1 MRKNF
6 RYLFMKNQLSAQGAC
21 PSVRRGPASGGKIL
35 IGLLIVAL
43 AVWFLVL
50 GQKPG
55 RILETDFLDV
65 GQGDA
70 ILIKTPKGQT
80 VLIDGGPNNK
90 VLEKLGKY
98 LPPLQKRI
106 DIIILTH
113 PHADHVTGLI
123 EVLRRY
129 SVGLVILNGVYLKT
143 DNYDQFLNTIK
154 ENKVK
159 VLIAEAGMAI
169 HFDKDL
175 EFDILSPNKNPA
187 GLVFNKNSESFGTI
201 GNDVNDTSIV
211 GKLIYNNFSIMFMG
225 DATSKIENQLLAYG
239 PSADGLK
246 SDILKTGHHGSKYSS
261 FTNFLKTVSPKA
273 GIIEV
278 GAKNFYGHP
287 SQAALSRL
295 EMFNVNIFRTDQN
308 GDIRVLSN
316 GFTTSIY
323 KEK

>member
-1 MRKNF
+1 
-6 RYLFMKNQLSAQGAC
+6 MKNQL
-21 PSVRRGPASGGKIL
+21 KIL
-35 IGLLIVAL
+35 IGLLAL
-43 AVWFLVL
+43 ALIIWFLVL
-50 GQKPG
+50 NQKPG

-80 VLIDGGPNNK
+80 VLIDGGPDNK

-98 LPPLQKRI
+98 LQPLQKRI
-106 DIIILTH
+106 DLIILTH
-113 PHADHVTGLI
+113 SHADHVSGLI

-143 DNYDQFLNTIK
+143 DNYDQFLNAI
-154 ENKVK
+154 EDNKVE
-159 VLIAEAGMAI
+159 VLIAEAGEAI

-187 GLVFNKNSESFGTI
+187 GLAFNKNSESFGTA

-211 GKLIYNNFSIMFMG
+211 GKLIFNDFSIIFMG

-239 PSADGLK
+239 DNLK
-246 SDILKTGHHGSKYSS
+246 SDILKVGHHGSKYSS
-261 FTNFLKTVSPKA
+261 FTNFLKIVAPKA

-278 GAKNFYGHP
+278 GAKNFYGFP
-287 SQAALSRL
+287 SLAALSRL
-295 EMFNVNIFRTDQN
+295 EMFNINIFRTGQN
-308 GDIRVLSN
+308 GDIQILSD
-316 GFTTSIY
+316 GFTANIY

>member
-1 MRKNF
+1 
-6 RYLFMKNQLSAQGAC
+6 MKKELSPQGG
-21 PSVRRGPASGGKIL
+21 SASGGKIL
-35 IGLLIVAL
+35 IGLLAVAL
-43 AVWFLVL
+43 IVWFLVL
-50 GQKPG
+50 NQRPG

-70 ILIKTPKGQT
+70 ILIKTPKGQI

-98 LPPLQKRI
+98 FQPLQKRI

-113 PHADHVTGLI
+113 SHADHVSGLI

-129 SVGLVILNGVYLKT
+129 DIGLVILSGAEIKTDVYAEFLKT
-143 DNYDQFLNTIK
+143 AKTNNVQI
-154 ENKVK
+154 
-159 VLIAEAGMAI
+159 LIAEAGQAI
-169 HFDKDL
+169 HFDDNL
-175 EFDILSPNKNPA
+175 EFDVLSPANSDWE
-187 GLVFNKNSESFGTI
+187 VFNKKSEGFGSG
-201 GNDVNDTSIV
+201 GNDVNDSSIV
-211 GKLIYNNFSIMFMG
+211 GKLTYNNFSIMFMG

-239 PSADGLK
+239 NSLK
-246 SDILKTGHHGSKYSS
+246 SDILKVGHHGSKYSS
-261 FTNFLKTVSPKA
+261 FTNFLKIVAPKA

-295 EMFNVNIFRTDQN
+295 RMFNVNIFRTDQN
-308 GDIRVLSN
+308 GDIRVLSD
-316 GFTTSIY
+316 GFTTDIY

>member
-1 MRKNF
+1 
-6 RYLFMKNQLSAQGAC
+6 MKNQL
-21 PSVRRGPASGGKIL
+21 KIL
-35 IGLLIVAL
+35 IGLLIIAL
-43 AVWFLVL
+43 IVWFLVL
-50 GQKPG
+50 NQRPG

-70 ILIKTPKGQT
+70 VLIKTPKGQT
-80 VLIDGGPNNK
+80 VLVDGGPNNK

-98 LPPLQKRI
+98 LAPLQKRI

-113 PHADHVTGLI
+113 PHADHVSGLI

-143 DNYDQFLNTIK
+143 DNYDQFLNAI
-154 ENKVK
+154 EDNKVK
-159 VLIAEAGMAI
+159 VLIAEAGEAI

-187 GLVFNKNSESFGTI
+187 GLAFNKNSESFGTA

-211 GKLIYNNFSIMFMG
+211 GKLIFNDFSIMFMG
-225 DATSKIENQLLAYG
+225 DATSKIENQILAYG
-239 PSADGLK
+239 DNLK
-246 SDILKTGHHGSKYSS
+246 SDILKVGHHGSKYSS
-261 FTNFLKTVSPKA
+261 FPIFLKTVAPKA

-278 GAKNFYGHP
+278 GAKNFYGLP
-287 SQAALSRL
+287 SQAALSRFK
-295 EMFNVNIFRTDQN
+295 MFGANIFRTDQN
-308 GDIRVLSN
+308 GDIRVLSD
-316 GFTTSIY
+316 GFTADIY

>member
-1 MRKNF
+1 
-6 RYLFMKNQLSAQGAC
+6 MKNKW
-21 PSVRRGPASGGKIL
+21 PIL
-35 IGLLIVAL
+35 IGLLIIAL
-43 AVWFLVL
+43 TVWFLVL
-50 GQKPG
+50 NQKPG
-55 RILETDFLDV
+55 RILETVFLDV

-113 PHADHVTGLI
+113 PHADHVSGLI

-143 DNYDQFLNTIK
+143 DNYDQFLNTI
-154 ENKVK
+154 EDNKVK
-159 VLIAEAGMAI
+159 VLIAEAGVAV
-169 HFDKDL
+169 HFDKNL
-175 EFDILSPNKNPA
+175 EFDIISPDKNLSD
-187 GLVFNKNSESFGTI
+187 LVFNKQSEGFGSNS
-201 GNDVNDTSIV
+201 NDVNSTSIV

-239 PSADGLK
+239 DSLK
-246 SDILKTGHHGSKYSS
+246 SDILKVGHHGSKYSS
-261 FTNFLKTVSPKA
+261 FTNFLKTVAPKA
-273 GIIEV
+273 GIIEA

-295 EMFNVNIFRTDQN
+295 GMFNVNIFRTDQN

-316 GFTTSIY
+316 GFTADIY
-323 KEK
+323 KER

>member
-1 MRKNF
+1 
-6 RYLFMKNQLSAQGAC
+6 MKKEF
-21 PSVRRGPASGGKIL
+21 KIL
-35 IGLLIVAL
+35 VGLLMVAL
-43 AVWFLVL
+43 IVWFLVL
-50 GQKPG
+50 NQRPG
-55 RILETDFLDV
+55 RILETDFLNV

-70 ILIKTPKGQT
+70 VLIKTPKGQT
-80 VLIDGGPNNK
+80 VLIDGGPDNK

-98 LPPLQKRI
+98 LQPLQKRI
-106 DIIILTH
+106 DIVILTH
-113 PHADHVTGLI
+113 PHADHVSGLI

-143 DNYDQFLNTIK
+143 DNYDQFLKAI
-154 ENKVK
+154 EDNKVK
-159 VLIAEAGMAI
+159 VLIAETGEAI
-169 HFDKDL
+169 HFDKNL
-175 EFDILSPNKNPA
+175 EFDIISPDKNLSS
-187 GLVFNKNSESFGTI
+187 LVFNKNSESFGTV
-201 GNDVNDTSIV
+201 GNDVNETSIV

-239 PSADGLK
+239 DSLK
-246 SDILKTGHHGSKYSS
+246 SGILKVGHHGSKYSS
-261 FTNFLKTVSPKA
+261 FTNFLKTVAPKA

-278 GAKNFYGHP
+278 GAKNFYGLP

-295 EMFNVNIFRTDQN
+295 GMVDANIFRTDQN

>member
-1 MRKNF
+1 
-6 RYLFMKNQLSAQGAC
+6 MKNQL
-21 PSVRRGPASGGKIL
+21 KIL
-35 IGLLIVAL
+35 IGLLLVAL
-43 AVWFLVL
+43 VVWFLVL
-50 GQKPG
+50 NQRPG
-55 RILETDFLDV
+55 RILETDFLNV

-80 VLIDGGPNNK
+80 VLIDGGPDNK

-98 LPPLQKRI
+98 LQPLQKRI
-106 DIIILTH
+106 DIVILTH
-113 PHADHVTGLI
+113 PHADHVSGLI

-143 DNYDQFLNTIK
+143 DNYDQFLNAI
-154 ENKVK
+154 EDNKVK
-159 VLIAEAGMAI
+159 VLIAEAGEAI

-175 EFDILSPNKNPA
+175 EFDVLSPNKNPA
-187 GLVFNKNSESFGTI
+187 GLVFNKNSESFGTV
-201 GNDVNDTSIV
+201 GNDVNNTSIV
-211 GKLIYNNFSIMFMG
+211 GKLIYKNFSIMFMA

-239 PSADGLK
+239 DSLR
-246 SDILKTGHHGSKYSS
+246 SDILKVGHHGSKYSS
-261 FTNFLKTVSPKA
+261 FTNFLKTAAPKA

-278 GAKNFYGHP
+278 GAKNFYGFP

-295 EMFNVNIFRTDQN
+295 GMFNINIFRTGQN

-316 GFTTSIY
+316 GFTANIY

>member
-1 MRKNF
+1 
-6 RYLFMKNQLSAQGAC
+6 MKNQL
-21 PSVRRGPASGGKIL
+21 KIL
-35 IGLLIVAL
+35 IGLLIIAL
-43 AVWFLVL
+43 IVWFLVL
-50 GQKPG
+50 DQRPG
-55 RILETDFLDV
+55 RILETDFLNV

-80 VLIDGGPNNK
+80 VLIDGGPDNK

-98 LPPLQKRI
+98 LQPLQKRI

-113 PHADHVTGLI
+113 PHADHVSGLI

-143 DNYDQFLNTIK
+143 DNYDQFLNAI
-154 ENKVK
+154 EDNKVK
-159 VLIAEAGMAI
+159 VLIAEAGEAI

-187 GLVFNKNSESFGTI
+187 GLVFNKNSEGFGS
-201 GNDVNDTSIV
+201 GSNDVNNTSII

-225 DATSKIENQLLAYG
+225 DATSKIENQLLSYG
-239 PSADGLK
+239 DSLK
-246 SDILKTGHHGSKYSS
+246 SDILKIGHHGSKYSS
-261 FTNFLKTVSPKA
+261 FTNFLKTVAPRA

-278 GAKNFYGHP
+278 GTKNFYGFP
-287 SQAALSRL
+287 SPAVLNRL
-295 EMFNVNIFRTDQN
+295 EMFNINIFRTGQN

-316 GFTTSIY
+316 GFTTNVY

>member
-1 MRKNF
+1 
-6 RYLFMKNQLSAQGAC
+6 MKNQL
-21 PSVRRGPASGGKIL
+21 KIL
-35 IGLLIVAL
+35 IGLLAVAL
-43 AVWFLVL
+43 IIWFLVFN
-50 GQKPG
+50 QRPG

-80 VLIDGGPNNK
+80 VLIDGGPDNK

-98 LPPLQKRI
+98 LQPLQKRI
-106 DIIILTH
+106 DLIILTH
-113 PHADHVTGLI
+113 PHADHVSGLV

-143 DNYDQFLNTIK
+143 DNYNQFLKAI
-154 ENKVK
+154 EDNKVK
-159 VLIAEAGMAI
+159 VLIAEAGEAI

-187 GLVFNKNSESFGTI
+187 GLVFNKNSESFGTV

-211 GKLIYNNFSIMFMG
+211 GKLIFNDFSIMFMG

-239 PSADGLK
+239 NSLK
-246 SDILKTGHHGSKYSS
+246 SDILKVGHHGSKYSS
-261 FTNFLKTVSPKA
+261 FTNFLKTVAPKA

-287 SQAALSRL
+287 SPAALSRL
-295 EMFNVNIFRTDQN
+295 GMFDINIFRTGQN

-316 GFTTSIY
+316 GFTTNIY

>member
-1 MRKNF
+1 
-6 RYLFMKNQLSAQGAC
+6 MKNQF
-21 PSVRRGPASGGKIL
+21 KIL
-35 IGLLIVAL
+35 IGLLVVAL
-43 AVWFLVL
+43 IVWFLVL
-50 GQKPG
+50 NQRPG
-55 RILETDFLDV
+55 RILEMDFLNV

-80 VLIDGGPNNK
+80 VLIDGGPDNK

-98 LPPLQKRI
+98 LQPLQKRI
-106 DIIILTH
+106 DLIILTH

-143 DNYDQFLNTIK
+143 DNYDQFLKAI
-154 ENKVK
+154 EDNKVK
-159 VLIAEAGMAI
+159 VLIAEAGEAI

-175 EFDILSPNKNPA
+175 EFDILYPNENPA
-187 GLVFNKNSESFGTI
+187 GLVFNKNSESFGTV

-211 GKLIYNNFSIMFMG
+211 GKLIFNDFSIMFVG
-225 DATSKIENQLLAYG
+225 DVTSKVENQLLLAYG
-239 PSADGLK
+239 NGLK
-246 SDILKTGHHGSKYSS
+246 SDILKVSHHGSKYSS
-261 FTNFLKTVSPKA
+261 FPFFLKAVAPKA

-278 GAKNFYGHP
+278 GAKNFYNLP
-287 SQAALSRL
+287 SPAALSRFAML
-295 EMFNVNIFRTDQN
+295 DINIFRTGQN

-316 GFTTSIY
+316 GFTTNIY

>member
-1 MRKNF
+1 
-6 RYLFMKNQLSAQGAC
+6 MKNQL
-21 PSVRRGPASGGKIL
+21 KIL
-35 IGLLIVAL
+35 IGLLAVAL
-43 AVWFLVL
+43 IIWFLVFN
-50 GQKPG
+50 QRPG

-80 VLIDGGPNNK
+80 VLIDGGPDNK

-98 LPPLQKRI
+98 LQPLQKRI
-106 DIIILTH
+106 DLIILTH
-113 PHADHVTGLI
+113 PHADHVSGLI

-143 DNYDQFLNTIK
+143 DNYDQFLKAI
-154 ENKVK
+154 EDNKVK
-159 VLIAEAGMAI
+159 VLIAEAGEAI

-187 GLVFNKNSESFGTI
+187 GLVFNKNSESFGTV

-211 GKLIYNNFSIMFMG
+211 GKLIFNDFSIMFMG

-239 PSADGLK
+239 NSLK
-246 SDILKTGHHGSKYSS
+246 SDILKVGHHGSKYSS
-261 FTNFLKTVSPKA
+261 FTNFLKTVAPKA

-287 SQAALSRL
+287 SLAALSRL
-295 EMFNVNIFRTDQN
+295 GMFDINIFRTGQN

-316 GFTTSIY
+316 GFTTNIY

>member
-1 MRKNF
+1 
-6 RYLFMKNQLSAQGAC
+6 MKNQL
-21 PSVRRGPASGGKIL
+21 KIL

-43 AVWFLVL
+43 IVWFLVL
-50 GQKPG
+50 NQRPG
-55 RILETDFLDV
+55 RILEMDFLNV

-80 VLIDGGPNNK
+80 VLIDGGPDNK

-98 LPPLQKRI
+98 LTPLQKRI
-106 DIIILTH
+106 DLIILTH
-113 PHADHVTGLI
+113 PHTDHISGLI

-129 SVGLVILNGVYLKT
+129 DIGLVILSGAEIKT
-143 DNYDQFLNTIK
+143 DVYAEFLKATKTNNVQI
-154 ENKVK
+154 
-159 VLIAEAGMAI
+159 LIAEAGQAI
-169 HFDKDL
+169 HFDKNL
-175 EFDILSPNKNPA
+175 EFDIISPDKNLSS
-187 GLVFNKNSESFGTI
+187 LVFNKKSESFGTG
-201 GNDVNDTSIV
+201 GNDVNDASIV

-239 PSADGLK
+239 DNLK
-246 SDILKTGHHGSKYSS
+246 SDILKVGHHGSKYSS
-261 FTNFLKTVSPKA
+261 FTNFLKIVAPKA

-295 EMFNVNIFRTDQN
+295 GMFNVNIFRTDQN

-316 GFTTSIY
+316 GFTANIY

>member
-1 MRKNF
+1 
-6 RYLFMKNQLSAQGAC
+6 MKNQL
-21 PSVRRGPASGGKIL
+21 KIL
-35 IGLLIVAL
+35 IGLLAVAL
-43 AVWFLVL
+43 IIWFLVFN
-50 GQKPG
+50 QRPG

-80 VLIDGGPNNK
+80 VLIDGGPDNK

-98 LPPLQKRI
+98 LQPLQKRI
-106 DIIILTH
+106 DLIILTH
-113 PHADHVTGLI
+113 PHADHVSGLV

-143 DNYDQFLNTIK
+143 DNYNQFLKAI
-154 ENKVK
+154 EDNKVK
-159 VLIAEAGMAI
+159 VLIAEAGEAI

-187 GLVFNKNSESFGTI
+187 GLVFNKNSESFGTV

-211 GKLIYNNFSIMFMG
+211 GKLIFNDFSIMFMG

-239 PSADGLK
+239 NSLK
-246 SDILKTGHHGSKYSS
+246 SDILKVGHHGSKYSS
-261 FTNFLKTVSPKA
+261 FTNFLKTVAPKA

-287 SQAALSRL
+287 SLAALSRL
-295 EMFNVNIFRTDQN
+295 GMFDINIFRTGQN

-316 GFTTSIY
+316 GFTTNIY

>member
-1 MRKNF
+1 
-6 RYLFMKNQLSAQGAC
+6 MKNQL
-21 PSVRRGPASGGKIL
+21 KIL

-43 AVWFLVL
+43 VVWFLVL
-50 GQKPG
+50 NQRPG
-55 RILETDFLDV
+55 RILETDFLNV

-80 VLIDGGPNNK
+80 VLIDGGPDNK

-98 LPPLQKRI
+98 LQPLQKRI

-113 PHADHVTGLI
+113 PHADHVSGLI

-143 DNYDQFLNTIK
+143 DNYDQFLNAI
-154 ENKVK
+154 EDNKVK
-159 VLIAEAGMAI
+159 VLIAEAGEAI

-187 GLVFNKNSESFGTI
+187 GLVFNKNSEGFGS
-201 GNDVNDTSIV
+201 GSNDVNNTSII

-225 DATSKIENQLLAYG
+225 DATSKIENQLLSYG
-239 PSADGLK
+239 DSLK
-246 SDILKTGHHGSKYSS
+246 SDILKIGHHGSKYSS
-261 FTNFLKTVSPKA
+261 FTNFLKTVAPKA

-278 GAKNFYGHP
+278 GAKNFYGLP

-295 EMFNVNIFRTDQN
+295 GMFNVNIFRTGQN

-316 GFTTSIY
+316 GFSTDIY

>member
-1 MRKNF
+1 
-6 RYLFMKNQLSAQGAC
+6 MKNQL
-21 PSVRRGPASGGKIL
+21 KIL
-35 IGLLIVAL
+35 IGLLIIAL
-43 AVWFLVL
+43 IVWFLVL
-50 GQKPG
+50 NQRPG

-70 ILIKTPKGQT
+70 VLIKTPKGQT
-80 VLIDGGPNNK
+80 VLIDGGPDNK
-90 VLEKLGKY
+90 VLEKLSKY
-98 LPPLQKRI
+98 LQPLQKRI

-143 DNYDQFLNTIK
+143 DNYDQFLNAI
-154 ENKVK
+154 EDNKVK
-159 VLIAEAGMAI
+159 VLIAEAGEAI

-187 GLVFNKNSESFGTI
+187 GLAFNKNSESFGTA

-211 GKLIYNNFSIMFMG
+211 GKLIFNDFSIMFMG
-225 DATSKIENQLLAYG
+225 DATSKIENQILAYG
-239 PSADGLK
+239 DNLK
-246 SDILKTGHHGSKYSS
+246 SDILKVGHHGSKYSS
-261 FTNFLKTVSPKA
+261 FPIFLKTVAPKA

-278 GAKNFYGHP
+278 GAKNFYGLP
-287 SQAALSRL
+287 SQAALSRFK
-295 EMFNVNIFRTDQN
+295 MFGANIFRTDQN
-308 GDIRVLSN
+308 GDIRVLSD
-316 GFTTSIY
+316 GFTADIY